1 MKTFDQAFVHDVA
14 QDMYDQKM
22 RTKYVSIL
30 QNILCA
36 AENGEFS
43 VIFKKDHLPL
53 ECIYW
58 LKDKGFELY
67 TDRGNNDEWFE
78 FEDMDS
84 AFNAKRIKVVW

>member
-1 MKTFDQAFVHDVA
+1 MKTFDQPFVRDIA
-14 QDMYDQKM
+14 QDMYDQQM
-22 RTKYVSIL
+22 RTKYTSIL
-30 QNILCA
+30 QNILRE

-43 VIFKKDHLPL
+43 IIFKKDNLPL

-67 TDRGNNDEWFE
+67 TDRGNDDEWFE

>member
-1 MKTFDQAFVHDVA
+1 MKTFDQPFVRDIA
-14 QDMYDQKM
+14 QGMYDQQM
-22 RTKYVSIL
+22 RTKYTSIL
-30 QNILCA
+30 QNILRE

-43 VIFKKDHLPL
+43 IIFKKDNLPL

-67 TDRGNNDEWFE
+67 TDRGNDDEWFE